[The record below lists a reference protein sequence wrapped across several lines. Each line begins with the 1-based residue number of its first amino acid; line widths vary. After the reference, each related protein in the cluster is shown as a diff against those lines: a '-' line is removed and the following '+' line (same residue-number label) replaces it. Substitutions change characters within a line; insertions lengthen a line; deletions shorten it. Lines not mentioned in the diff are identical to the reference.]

1 LIYILE
7 FAIFSSTIEIAGI
20 FSGVFDRISDGR
32 ISPEGDP
39 PEEMPCPPVID
50 KEKQP

>member
-1 LIYILE
+1 LIYLVE

-20 FSGVFDRISDGR
+20 FSGVFAQIPDDRISL
-32 ISPEGDP
+32 EGDT